1 MCSVRAVKLALQPVP
16 LSTIPG
22 HVLVFTHPSTYAGEG
37 WVEYEEDDAGRELAE
52 IFSVSGVAPA
62 PAPYGARFGS
72 GTPIGGPMR
81 GPVGAPRGAYGGGG
95 MPLPYGMGFAP
106 PPAGSAV
113 GGTPKSPISSPGA
126 SPQTVISSA
135 TYDRARVHHMDAFE
149 AHRCVG
155 TQAATASYSTSATVP
170 GVQSTST
177 LTNYANVAAF
187 NATERLRV
195 SVQISIVYSS
205 QGVDVT

>member
-1 MCSVRAVKLALQPVP
+1 
-16 LSTIPG
+16 
-22 HVLVFTHPSTYAGEG
+22 
-37 WVEYEEDDAGRELAE
+37 
-52 IFSVSGVAPA
+52 
-62 PAPYGARFGS
+62 
-72 GTPIGGPMR
+72 
-81 GPVGAPRGAYGGGG
+81 
-95 MPLPYGMGFAP
+95 MPFPYGMGFAP

-113 GGTPKSPISSPGA
+113 GDTPKSSSPGA

-149 AHRCVG
+149 AHRCVC

-205 QGVDVT
+205 QGVDVTDNFCFIAVHYNS